1 MYDFTLINL
10 YYKYWGCRCRD
21 HMLLNLQQSVQSVRI
36 TTTVVSLNPV
46 HLELYSIKRYVIKK
60 KFVRDLRQ
68 VGGFLWVLQI
78 SSIQ

>member
-1 MYDFTLINL
+1 MV
-10 YYKYWGCRCRD
+10 
-21 HMLLNLQQSVQSVRI
+21 LNLQQSVQSVRI

-60 KFVRDLRQ
+60 KFVRARDLRQ

-78 SSIQ
+78 SFIQ

>member
-1 MYDFTLINL
+1 MV
-10 YYKYWGCRCRD
+10 
-21 HMLLNLQQSVQSVRI
+21 LNLQQSVQSVRI

>member
-1 MYDFTLINL
+1 MV
-10 YYKYWGCRCRD
+10 
-21 HMLLNLQQSVQSVRI
+21 LNLQQSVQSVHI